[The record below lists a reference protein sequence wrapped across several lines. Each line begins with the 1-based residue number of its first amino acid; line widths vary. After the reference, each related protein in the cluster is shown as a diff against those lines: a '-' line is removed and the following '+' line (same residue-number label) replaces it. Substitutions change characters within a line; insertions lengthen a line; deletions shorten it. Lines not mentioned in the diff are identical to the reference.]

1 MLKIFNPK
9 TTAAPVGSY
18 SHGVEVPPN
27 ARWLHIA
34 GQVPVRPDGSVPATI
49 EEQTEVVMQNIM
61 QVLIAAG
68 MGISDVV
75 KVNSYLTKH
84 ENFARFAPVRAK
96 YLGDHRPAS
105 TLAVISSLAKA
116 EFLVEVEAIAA
127 KAVGAT
133 KAVAGAAKKKAPA
146 KKAKKRS
153 R

>member
-27 ARWLHIA
+27 ARWLYIA
-34 GQVPVRPDGSVPATI
+34 GQVPVRPDGSIPETI

-84 ENFARFAPVRAK
+84 ENFPGSRRSAPNISATTARLR
-96 YLGDHRPAS
+96 RW
-105 TLAVISSLAKA
+105 
-116 EFLVEVEAIAA
+116 
-127 KAVGAT
+127 
-133 KAVAGAAKKKAPA
+133 
-146 KKAKKRS
+146 R
-153 R
+153 